1 MARGVELFF
10 CFLQRAVRVEQSQ
23 QFFFRSKST
32 NVRLLADLTRCACFF
47 GKNGVLAAKHM
58 LLGSRGTTKHPLYVL
73 SLIHIS
79 PSPAH
84 GAVGAGEGR
93 EERGEG
99 RDKMEG
105 RHRDRRRLGES
116 QERAAAR

>member
-1 MARGVELFF
+1 LGQPEPSRRTYPRGVELFF

-58 LLGSRGTTKHPLYVL
+58 LLGSRGTTKHPLYVSVSEPPPPFLWLRLL
-73 SLIHIS
+73 SLHVIS
-79 PSPAH
+79 NDQCQRMMH
-84 GAVGAGEGR
+84 
-93 EERGEG
+93 
-99 RDKMEG
+99 
-105 RHRDRRRLGES
+105 
-116 QERAAAR
+116 